1 MKIMDLGEFIKT
13 KRKEKRMSTRDL
25 GEAVNTSAGYIS
37 NLENGKIKQPDDVKI
52 LDILQALNVDFNDKV
67 FNEINWIDGNKLKE
81 VQSDLKLIQTEQKNI
96 RNKIMKELE
105 FMEEN
110 ELEGIYI
117 TINRY
122 PEIFRLIY
130 DLDVSL
136 KSKEDIKSA
145 IGFLDY
151 KRFILS
157 EKK

>member
-1 MKIMDLGEFIKT
+1 MDLGEFIKT